1 MIKYLR
7 ENNISLN
14 KVHCII
20 GSMFGSMDNIPFT
33 RRSLRTI
40 CAQITRGQRDHDI
53 KKTLKLFRHMRSE
66 DPGFQC
72 SVDLDEKDQIK
83 TYRDWGGHQVDAE
96 ATIAALVM
104 LWHLTLL
111 TTQIYTRC
119 LFVGVNNH
127 FQSTIFAGVLMRNE
141 TAESFEWVF
150 REFLTLMGGVHP
162 QTILTSNSRI
172 KKCFWKE
179 HDKLSNRTIFTSP
192 QKIWQYDYL
201 FQTNAEPWR

>member
-1 MIKYLR
+1 MIKYLW
-7 ENNISLN
+7 ENNISLS

-83 TYRDWGGHQVDAE
+83 ILMWAPGRCRSNYSCFGDVVTFDTTYNTNLYKMPVRWGQ
-96 ATIAALVM
+96 
-104 LWHLTLL
+104 
-111 TTQIYTRC
+111 
-119 LFVGVNNH
+119 
-127 FQSTIFAGVLMRNE
+127 
-141 TAESFEWVF
+141 
-150 REFLTLMGGVHP
+150 
-162 QTILTSNSRI
+162 
-172 KKCFWKE
+172 
-179 HDKLSNRTIFTSP
+179 
-192 QKIWQYDYL
+192 
-201 FQTNAEPWR
+201 